1 VFEETTTKLC
11 AKERERERERE
22 WKRERETERKEKTDF
37 DVSKCVSFHMFF
49 SSKGNE
55 DVQTRYELDQ

>member
-1 VFEETTTKLC
+1 VK
-11 AKERERERERE
+11 ERERERE